1 MTYALAGIGL
11 ALLIRNL
18 YVIFL
23 QLPDEA
29 AQGAIW
35 RIIFFHVPGF
45 FVFSVCALTALV
57 TGIAFL
63 RTRKLAY
70 DSVLVSAV
78 EAGSV
83 FIATTLVTGMFWG
96 RIIWGIWWTWDARLT
111 STLVCFLMYA
121 SLLLLRQAIPEPAE
135 RAKSSAVL
143 AILFAPGM
151 WITFKAIEWWRT
163 QHPGPVLS
171 VRNGGGMEAGWE
183 AMLYWNFL
191 ALLLLAAAMI
201 RLRSRQESMRRE
213 LDGIRREA
221 LAY

>member
-1 MTYALAGIGL
+1 MIYALALAGL

-18 YVIFL
+18 LVIFL
-23 QLPDEA
+23 ELPNEA

-45 FVFSVCALTALV
+45 FVFAVCAFTGLIS
-57 TGIAFL
+57 GIAYL
-63 RTRKLAY
+63 RTRKLIY
-70 DSVLVSAV
+70 DSVLVSAI

-83 FIATTLVTGMFWG
+83 FIATTLVTGSFWG

-111 STLVCFLMYA
+111 STLVCFLMYV

-171 VRNGGGMEAGWE
+171 IRNGGGMEAGWE

-191 ALLLLAAAMI
+191 ALLLIAAAI
-201 RLRSRQESMRRE
+201 VTVRAKQETARRE
-213 LDGIRREA
+213 IDAIRREA
-221 LAY
+221 LAC